1 MGFTAPQVTGY
12 IINHH
17 NDLDHWKI
25 VFYSAAAVNFF
36 GALVFILF
44 GSAKEQSWNIVNE
57 SEMQN
62 EKDESRL

>member
-17 NDLDHWKI
+17 NDLDHWRI

-44 GSAKEQSWNIVNE
+44 GSAKEQSWNKIE
-57 SEMQN
+57 E
-62 EKDESRL
+62 DEVECLKEDNNS